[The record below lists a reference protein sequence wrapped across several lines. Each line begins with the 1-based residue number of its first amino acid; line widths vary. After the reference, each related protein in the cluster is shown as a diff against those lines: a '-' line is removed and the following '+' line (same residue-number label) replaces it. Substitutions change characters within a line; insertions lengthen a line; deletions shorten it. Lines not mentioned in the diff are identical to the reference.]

1 MADNAEILKSIKR
14 RDGIIYSALTP
25 NLKGFKDAVSNSI
38 LAMFVL
44 KKVWVYCC
52 TWLAAQ
58 STLLFLELH
67 GCLHILEV
75 FKLCFSI

>member
-1 MADNAEILKSIKR
+1 MADNAEILKSIRR

-38 LAMFVL
+38 LAMFIL
-44 KKVWVYCC
+44 KKVVYCC
-52 TWLAAQ
+52 TWLTAQ
-58 STLLFLELH
+58 SSLLFLELR
-67 GCLHILEV
+67 GCLQILEV